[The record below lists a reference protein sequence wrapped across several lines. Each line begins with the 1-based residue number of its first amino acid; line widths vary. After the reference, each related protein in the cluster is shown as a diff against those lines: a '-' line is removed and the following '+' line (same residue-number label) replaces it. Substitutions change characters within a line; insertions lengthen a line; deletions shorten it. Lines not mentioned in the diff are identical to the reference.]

1 MELLSR
7 ACKPRRW
14 RLILTMFFIVLAD
27 VSRHDFN
34 PARENAGMVAMGVIV
49 LVTWLAFRQ
58 MLKLSNRKKP

>member
-1 MELLSR
+1 
-7 ACKPRRW
+7 
-14 RLILTMFFIVLAD
+14 MFSIVLAD